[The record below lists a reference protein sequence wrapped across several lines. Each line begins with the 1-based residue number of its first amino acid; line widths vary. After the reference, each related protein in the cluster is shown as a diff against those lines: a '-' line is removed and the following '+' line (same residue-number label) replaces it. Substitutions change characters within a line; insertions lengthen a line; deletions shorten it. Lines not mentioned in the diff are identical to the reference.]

1 MLFPDCRNDKDY
13 NEDFLDG
20 SGHDFVKGY
29 DAAME
34 SITESCVLSDDDILK
49 TRLPDNVLDDVRA
62 EYDGSDIST
71 FADYLKY
78 ALTSYL
84 ESTRDEI
91 ITSLIDN
98 MPDDVYDAIKTKV
111 LRENEQ
117 KECPKEYY
125 DTRKFM
131 VTGKKE

>member
-1 MLFPDCRNDKDY
+1 MLFPDCHNDKDY

-34 SITESCVLSDDDILK
+34 SITKSCVLSDDDILK
-49 TRLPDNVLDDVRA
+49 TRLPDNVLDDVRT
-62 EYDGSDIST
+62 EYEDPDIST

-78 ALTSYL
+78 MFKSYL
-84 ESTRDEI
+84 EFTRDEI

-98 MPDDVYDAIKTKV
+98 MPDDIYDAIKTKV
-111 LRENEQ
+111 LHENEQ